1 MSARNPGDATARR
14 KQGAFGHSRRSS
26 RRALIGG
33 QKSGVV
39 TAVDPDRGGEIIWQ
53 KKIGHGGSLAGVQ
66 WGMAAD
72 EANLCRFV
80 RREA

>member
-1 MSARNPGDATARR
+1 MTVG
-14 KQGAFGHSRRSS
+14 
-26 RRALIGG
+26 
-33 QKSGVV
+33 
-39 TAVDPDRGGEIIWQ
+39 IIWQ
-53 KKIGHGGSLAGVQ
+53 KKIGHGGSLGGVQ